1 MPTPTWR
8 SRGGRAG
15 YHTENLGHLLPDH
28 AESAPFTPGSDL
40 VSITIDDTAAPSRT
54 PTARRPLTVDRLRDI
69 AGSVPDPEIPV
80 LTLHDLGILRDVQIT
95 ADGTVDVTL
104 TPTYTGCP
112 ATAVIAGDVETALR
126 AAGVDRLRGAYRAV
140 AGLDDRLDEPGRP
153 AQSCVDYGIAPPG
166 ACRPPSSGPRPIGLT
181 LSARC
186 PRCGSTNTREIS
198 RFGSTPCKSL
208 WSCRS
213 CAEPFDS
220 FKAI

>member
-1 MPTPTWR
+1 MTIT
-8 SRGGRAG
+8 
-15 YHTENLGHLLPDH
+15 LDK
-28 AESAPFTPGSDL
+28 SAPARGSE
-40 VSITIDDTAAPSRT
+40 
-54 PTARRPLTVDRLRDI
+54 PLTVQQLRAI

-95 ADGTVDVTL
+95 VDGTVDVTL

-112 ATAVIAGDVETALR
+112 ATAVIAADVETALR
-126 AAGVDRLRGAYRAV
+126 AAGVDRLRVRTV
-140 AGLDDRLDEPGRP
+140 LSP
-153 AQSCVDYGIAPPG
+153 AWTTDWMSSEGHHKLREYGIAPPG

-181 LSARC
+181 LTARC
-186 PRCGSTNTREIS
+186 PRCGSSRTREIS

-208 WSCRS
+208 WSCLA

>member
-1 MPTPTWR
+1 VT
-8 SRGGRAG
+8 
-15 YHTENLGHLLPDH
+15 
-28 AESAPFTPGSDL
+28 
-40 VSITIDDTAAPSRT
+40 ITVDETLTIATTIAAN
-54 PTARRPLTVDRLRDI
+54 PLTLDELREI

-95 ADGTVDVTL
+95 VDGTVDVTL

-112 ATAVIAGDVETALR
+112 ATAMIAQDVEIALR
-126 AAGVDRLRGAYRAV
+126 AAGIDRFRVRTVLSPAWTTDWMSPEGKSKLR
-140 AGLDDRLDEPGRP
+140 
-153 AQSCVDYGIAPPG
+153 DYGIAPPG
-166 ACRPPSSGPRPIGLT
+166 ACQPKTVGLT

-186 PRCGSTNTREIS
+186 PNCGSTKTREIS

-208 WSCRS
+208 WSCLA

>member
-1 MPTPTWR
+1 MT
-8 SRGGRAG
+8 
-15 YHTENLGHLLPDH
+15 
-28 AESAPFTPGSDL
+28 
-40 VSITIDDTAAPSRT
+40 ITLHPTAAGS
-54 PTARRPLTVDRLRDI
+54 AAAALTVDQLRDI
-69 AGSVPDPEIPV
+69 AGSVPDPELPV
-80 LTLHDLGILRDVQIT
+80 LTLHDLGILRDVQIA
-95 ADGTVDVTL
+95 ADGTVEVTL

-126 AAGVDRLRGAYRAV
+126 AAGVDRLLVRTVLSPAWTT
-140 AGLDDRLDEPGRP
+140 DWMSQDGRRKL
-153 AQSCVDYGIAPPG
+153 VDYGIAPPG
-166 ACRPPSSGPRPIGLT
+166 ACQPPSTGPRPIGLT